1 KRSWQGQ
8 YTDSLALADEG
19 IRLARD
25 HRLVF
30 PLQRCRWN
38 RALALHNMGEHDR
51 ALAEFVEG
59 LALAEKVGDDAYISR
74 YLNTIGW
81 MRIECGDLA
90 EGIRLSE
97 RSYEITQRSARAGHG
112 TGAERSAFI
121 RNNEADAFMAQGDF
135 GAAAVALDESLHTV
149 EHPPASRWMTW

>member
-1 KRSWQGQ
+1 
-8 YTDSLALADEG
+8 
-19 IRLARD
+19 
-25 HRLVF
+25 
-30 PLQRCRWN
+30 
-38 RALALHNMGEHDR
+38 
-51 ALAEFVEG
+51 
-59 LALAEKVGDDAYISR
+59 ISR

-149 EHPPASRWMTW
+149 EHPPASRWMTWRYGTHCYVSLGQLALLRGDADRARRFADQSLEIATPTAARRSESWAWRIKGESATMRQMWTEAD